1 MNDTVA
7 VLSIVQIVV
16 VGTPI
21 LLAAVGE
28 TLTQRSGVMN
38 LGIEGM
44 MLCGAVFAFWATNET
59 GSVWIGTLT
68 GAIAGA
74 VLALVH
80 AVLAI
85 SLRTSQIVSGLA
97 LVLVGTG
104 LSGYIGSLG
113 ESPLTGEPVVARF
126 PTLFP
131 TAAQDLPLVG
141 PILFGRDL
149 IVYASWILVAVASG
163 YLFRTRA
170 GLALRAVGEDPAS
183 ADTAGISVAR
193 VRYAHTILGG
203 ALAGVAGGYLCIQVT
218 GTWQDGITAGIGWI
232 AFALVIFSG
241 WRPWRAL
248 VAAYVFGALTS
259 LGYTLQL
266 SGVSIPSEL
275 LAMVPFILTIVVL
288 ILVSSGRAGARRM
301 RPPKALAVPYTRES
315 R

>member
-1 MNDTVA
+1 MNDSVA
-7 VLSIVQIVV
+7 VLSIVQIIV

-44 MLCGAVFAFWATNET
+44 MLFGAVLTFWATNET
-59 GSVWIGTLT
+59 GSVWIGIVG

-74 VLALVH
+74 VLAFVH
-80 AVLAI
+80 AVLAV

-104 LSGYIGSLG
+104 LSGYIGGLG
-113 ESPLTGEPVVARF
+113 ESPLTGEPAAAQF

-131 TAAQDLPLVG
+131 AAVRDWPLVG

-149 IVYASWILVAVASG
+149 MVYASWILVAVASA

-170 GLALRAVGEDPAS
+170 GLALRAVGEDPAA
-183 ADTAGISVAR
+183 ADTAGISVSR
-193 VRYAHTILGG
+193 VRYAHTVLGG

-218 GTWQDGITAGIGWI
+218 GTWQEGITAGIGWI

-259 LGYTLQL
+259 LGFTLQL
-266 SGVSIPSEL
+266 AGVSVPSEL
-275 LAMVPFILTIVVL
+275 LAMLPFILTIVVL
-288 ILVSSGRAGARRM
+288 IIVSSGRAGARRM
-301 RPPKALAVPYTRES
+301 RPPTALTVPYRRES